1 MNMISSNE
9 ALNTIA
15 WVLYFGVPIIIL
27 LLIWIGMTLKS
38 INKKI
43 NSK

>member
-27 LLIWIGMTLKS
+27 LLIWIGMSLKS

-43 NSK
+43 NNK

>member
-43 NSK
+43 NNK